1 MVRDAQELRVKE
13 SDRIAAVAAELRKMG
28 AAVEERPDGMIIHGP
43 TLRGAVVDSHHDHR
57 LAMALA
63 VAGLIADGPT
73 TIHDAGVIADSFP
86 NFVETMSALGA
97 DMEWAKGE

>member
-1 MVRDAQELRVKE
+1 
-13 SDRIAAVAAELRKMG
+13 LRKMG

-43 TLRGAVVDSHHDHR
+43 TPLHGAAVDSHHDHR

-73 TIHDAGVIADSFP
+73 EVHDAGVIADSFP
-86 NFVETMSALGA
+86 NFVETMQALGGRITWGPA
-97 DMEWAKGE
+97 PNP